1 VRPSVAVVALVLLAV
16 VATAAAQQPSA
27 AAGVSV
33 TLGGEVVKPSI
44 DKPGTFHATV
54 KNTGTPSNSPLDA
67 QNQANVDVKVTG
79 TPPGWTAV
87 ASPASFKLSPGQQQD
102 VTVTVSVSGN
112 AEAKSADIVVTAD
125 LTTSL
130 ESLDPILGGNS
141 GQSQR
146 ATGQAT
152 QHIVRDDSVTRT
164 VLETLGPWIY
174 AVLLLLVA
182 AVFVAVAISL
192 AARRSLV
199 RLSTDTR
206 ELGLPPGG
214 RAVFPFK
221 VEGLAKQE
229 DSVLLQV
236 SAVQEGW
243 AAFLPVPELVLD
255 PGQVQELTLVVIAPK
270 NVTDGA
276 RQAVLVSATSAK
288 APKGAANLEFV
299 ATVHSGS
306 PVRAAKR
313 VKEA

>member
-1 VRPSVAVVALVLLAV
+1 MRLSVAVVALAVLAV
-16 VATAAAQQPSA
+16 AVLGAAQQPSA
-27 AAGVSV
+27 AASVSV
-33 TLGGEVVKPSI
+33 TIAGEVVKPSI
-44 DKPGTFHATV
+44 DRPGSFHATV
-54 KNTGTPSNSPLDA
+54 KNTGQTSPLDA
-67 QNQANVDVKVTG
+67 QNQANVDVHVTG
-79 TPPGWTAV
+79 MPDGWTAV
-87 ASPASFKLSPGQQQD
+87 ATPSSFKLAPNQQQD

-112 AEAKSADIVVTAD
+112 AQAKAADLTVTAD
-125 LTTSL
+125 LATQL
-130 ESLDPILGGNS
+130 DSLDPVLNPGGS
-141 GQSQR
+141 G
-146 ATGQAT
+146 AT
-152 QHIVRDDSVTRT
+152 QHASGSASIHLARDDSVTRN

-206 ELGLPPGG
+206 ELAVPPGG

-270 NVTDGA
+270 NSSEGS

-299 ATVHSGS
+299 ATVHGGT
-306 PVRAAKR
+306 PLRAAKR
-313 VKEA
+313 AKDE